1 MSLRRKYIGDAAF
14 YRRMFGVMLPVLLQN
29 VITNFVSLLD
39 NVMVG
44 QIGTEQMSGVAIM
57 NQLLFIFNLV
67 IFGGLAGPGIYCAQY
82 YGKGDQEG
90 VRNTMRAKLWVAGGA
105 VLVFGAAFLLYGKEL
120 MSLFI
125 HEGEDNIDLAATLQ
139 YGMDYLNVIFWQMPL
154 FALSNVYASTLRETG
169 DTKTPMMASILA
181 VAVNLTFNWI
191 LIYGKLGAP
200 ALGVTGAAI
209 ATVLSRIVET
219 AFLGVRSGKRFK
231 KVFRTIRIPLS
242 LARDITIKGAPL
254 MFNELMWSSGMTTLI
269 QVMSLKGIEVVSA
282 ENISNTVSNLFFCC
296 FFAMGSTISI
306 MVGQL
311 LGAGLLERAV
321 DEDRKLIAFSVV
333 LSAAIGGV
341 MIILAPYIPRFY
353 NTSPMVRSL
362 AGSFLMVNAIMMP
375 ANAFTNAAFFTLR
388 SGGKVWITML
398 YDSVY
403 LWVLAIPVTRCLV
416 EFSTLQ
422 ITTIYGIS
430 YYIDIIKCIF
440 GFVLVKK
447 RTWVNNLVSDT

>member
-1 MSLRRKYIGDAAF
+1 MSLRKKLIGDSEF
-14 YRRMFGVMLPVLLQN
+14 YKRMFGVMLPVLLQN

-44 QIGTEQMSGVAIM
+44 RIGTEQMSGVAIM

-67 IFGGLAGPGIYCAQY
+67 IFGGLAGPGIYCAQF

-90 VRNTMRAKLWVAGGA
+90 VKNTMRAKLWVAA
-105 VLVFGAAFLLYGKEL
+105 FAFLVFGTAFVLRGKEL

-125 HEGEDNIDLAATLQ
+125 HEGEDNIDLTATLH
-139 YGMDYLNVIFWQMPL
+139 YGMEYLKVIFWQMPL
-154 FALSNVYASTLRETG
+154 FAMINVYASTMRETG
-169 DTKTPMMASILA
+169 DTKTPMAASILA
-181 VAVNLTFNWI
+181 VLINLMFNWI

-209 ATVLSRIVET
+209 ATVLSRIVELT
-219 AFLGVRSGKRFK
+219 ILIITSAGLFK
-231 KVFRTIRIPLS
+231 GVFRTVRVPVA
-242 LARDITIKGAPL
+242 LARDIAIKGAPL
-254 MFNELMWSSGMTTLI
+254 MFNELMWSTGMTTLV

-306 MVGQL
+306 IVGQL

-333 LSAAIGGV
+333 FSAVIGGI
-341 MIILAPYIPRFY
+341 MIFLAPFIPRIY
-353 NTSPMVRSL
+353 NTSDMVKSL
-362 AGSFLMVNAIMMP
+362 AASFLVVNALMMP
-375 ANAFTNAAFFTLR
+375 ANAFTNSAFFTLR
-388 SGGKVWITML
+388 SGGKVWITFL

-403 LWVLAIPVTRCLV
+403 LWVLAIPVTKALV
-416 EFSTLQ
+416 TYSSLDVTM
-422 ITTIYGIS
+422 IYGIS
-430 YYIDIIKCIF
+430 YFIDIIKCVF
-440 GFVLVKK
+440 GFILVKK
-447 RTWVNNLVSDT
+447 RTWVNNLVSDL